1 MTKNEFIRHFEA
13 IQSFYDDQKDLGYA
27 LHKRFLN
34 GHSVVVFGD
43 GVVKTVVEM
52 LSELSGIETDL
63 IDWLLYEDGGTIY
76 YGEDHK
82 EEFLIVTAEDLWEA
96 HERGIV

>member
-1 MTKNEFIRHFEA
+1 MTKSEFIERLET
-13 IQSFYDDQKDLGYA
+13 IQSFYDAQKDLGYT
-27 LHKRFLN
+27 LHKKLLN

-43 GVVKTVVEM
+43 EVVKIAIQM
-52 LSELSGIETDL
+52 LSELSGIESDL
-63 IDWLLYEDGGTIY
+63 IEWLLYEDGGTIY

-96 HERGIV
+96 HEKEIV

>member
-1 MTKNEFIRHFEA
+1 MTKIEFIERLET
-13 IQSFYDDQKDLGYA
+13 IQSFYDAQRDLGYA
-27 LHKRFLN
+27 LHKKLLN

-43 GVVKTVVEM
+43 EVVKAAVEM

-76 YGEDHK
+76 YGENHK

-96 HERGIV
+96 HEKGIV